1 MRTCHSPGSAYLC
14 RKNHCRRHRQ
24 RGFSL
29 IEFMIAATIS
39 LGVVLAASMVY
50 LNSRQTQVS
59 LSEKSSMFEGARVVM
74 DIIGRDLENA
84 GFYPAE
90 ESPGSGVKVSVLGYQ
105 NPCLNPRNSSVR
117 LCKFSNPTPFNTGV
131 FGCAGQRLTR
141 SGSANTT
148 AYACAAQPT
157 GISANDGDSLVVN
170 YYTMDSAS
178 LNVGQRADCENED
191 VANDA
196 INIRPG
202 DTPSAGNPNR
212 LTYDQPKPST
222 LVPTIVPAL
231 PLFVSNRYT
240 LTVGS
245 DIQIEG
251 RTLNTFNMAC
261 DGNGNDNDASAST
274 ASTASPMVTGIEQLK
289 FKYMVRT
296 TGGQSQYLAASAVT
310 NWTAVV
316 AVRVCVLAHSLQ
328 NTQAGTYT
336 IADCNATDRTFADG
350 RSRKLF
356 TQVFVLKN
364 ASLD

>member
-1 MRTCHSPGSAYLC
+1 MTISHSVGPSPQLKISPREPFG
-14 RKNHCRRHRQ
+14 Q

-90 ESPGSGVKVSVLGYQ
+90 ESPGSSVKVSVLGYQ
-105 NPCLNPRNSSVR
+105 NPCTNPNSGGSS
-117 LCKFSNPTPFNTGV
+117 LCAFANPVAFNTGV
-131 FGCAGQRLTR
+131 FGCTGQRLTR
-141 SGSANTT
+141 SGTTSTT
-148 AYACAAQPT
+148 AYACTSLPT
-157 GISANDGDSLVVN
+157 GVSADDGDSLAVN
-170 YYTMDSAS
+170 YFTIDAS
-178 LNVGQRADCENED
+178 GLNLGQRADCENQD
-191 VANDA
+191 VSGDA
-196 INIRPG
+196 ININRRGAAIDAATAANKPLT
-202 DTPSAGNPNR
+202 TP
-212 LTYDQPKPST
+212 T
-222 LVPTIVPAL
+222 L

-240 LTVGS
+240 LTPVNAAAITAGRQM
-245 DIQIEG
+245 QIE
-251 RTLNTFNMAC
+251 RQLITTFNMAC
-261 DGNGNDNDASAST
+261 DGNGNDNDASAAL
-274 ASTASPMVTGIEQLK
+274 ASTASPMVTGVEQLK

-296 TGGQSQYLAASAVT
+296 AGGQSQYLVASAVT

-336 IADCNATDRTFADG
+336 IADCNAANRTFTDG